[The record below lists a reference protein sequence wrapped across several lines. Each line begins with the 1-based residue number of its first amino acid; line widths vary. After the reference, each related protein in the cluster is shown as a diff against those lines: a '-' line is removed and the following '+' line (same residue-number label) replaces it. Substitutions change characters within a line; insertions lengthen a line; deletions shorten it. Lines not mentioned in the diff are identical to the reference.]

1 MEALYAE
8 KIRRGC
14 PVRPGRLHSIGEDEV
29 QEGTAMT
36 AAAETQVWTVW
47 LDQVQK
53 IASFHAVEGYDQCE
67 FRDHSHFLHYMEDLQ
82 NSGYLFQ

>member
-1 MEALYAE
+1 
-8 KIRRGC
+8 
-14 PVRPGRLHSIGEDEV
+14 
-29 QEGTAMT
+29 MT
-36 AAAETQVWTVW
+36 VAAEPQVWTVW

-53 IASFHAVEGYDQCE
+53 IAALPAVDGYDQCE

>member
-1 MEALYAE
+1 M
-8 KIRRGC
+8 I
-14 PVRPGRLHSIGEDEV
+14 
-29 QEGTAMT
+29 
-36 AAAETQVWTVW
+36 AAAEPQVWTVW

-53 IASFHAVEGYDQCE
+53 IASFHAVDGYE